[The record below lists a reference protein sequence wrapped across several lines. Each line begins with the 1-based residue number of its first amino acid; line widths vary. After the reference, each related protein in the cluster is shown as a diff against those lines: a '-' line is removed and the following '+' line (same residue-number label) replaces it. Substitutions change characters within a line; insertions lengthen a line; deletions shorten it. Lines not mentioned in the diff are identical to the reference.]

1 MFSKIFL
8 IETFL
13 FLIFA
18 VPLSIMDVK
27 KLRIS
32 LFYTFLGIAAFFA
45 FRIFY
50 FSAENFFFQLKFC
63 AVSVISAALVL
74 FLTRVFSGGGLGI
87 GDIIF
92 GIFSAVYCV
101 VWWKNLAGLLFAA
114 LLGVLFYLFLAVL
127 SKIRKTEFLHPVFA
141 IPFVPF
147 ISAGTILARIIF
159 G

>member
-18 VPLSIMDVK
+18 VPLSVMDVK

-50 FSAENFFFQLKFC
+50 FSAGNFFFQLKFC

-74 FLTRVFSGGGLGI
+74 FFTRVFSGGGLGV

-101 VWWKNLAGLLFAA
+101 AWWKNLAGLLFAA
-114 LLGVLFYLFLAVL
+114 LLGVLFYLFLAVV
-127 SKIRKTEFLHPVFA
+127 SKIRKNEFLHPVFA

-147 ISAGTILARIIF
+147 ISAGAVLARIFF